1 MKNNKKMKY
10 PIIKEAIL
18 DTSIGLPLSWICSYL
33 ILLAMVEFANL
44 MIISLTQTVVLT
56 FISISRKY
64 LIRKKFRKLGY

>member
-1 MKNNKKMKY
+1 MKY

-18 DTSIGLPLSWICSYL
+18 DTSIGLPLSWIFSYL

-64 LIRKKFRKLGY
+64 LIRKKFRELGY